1 MGAPPHAPGDFLPD
15 EKVTKESP
23 RGVSPLGTPL
33 GGPSEKCFTFRSR
46 SPCSTSCC
54 YPLKRVCDTN
64 PDRFATLSLWSNRSF
79 FLPEIG
85 RSHTF
90 CYQTVARQRGP
101 ISGQLQRKQRKHR
114 TFLTLFLYTILKYL
128 FIKILCFRCSW
139 LINGV
144 IKPFVSAQ
152 NLHKTGTEL
161 HRTPAR
167 RRNTP
172 SPIPHLAPKL
182 HPNVQ
187 PNPPRH
193 GLTAQNL
200 FSVKPKKKT
209 RPILPQP
216 QSGKSVFFCGRKQP
230 GASRSAAS
238 AKRAVTPHR
247 QVQGR
252 SPWRAFGDFPRDG
265 KVTRGGGA
273 ERPLMGVWG
282 PPAPTSG
289 SEEPSLTT
297 CSRGAASLASV
308 AAGGLPAPHKLRG
321 VGRSAHK
328 SWVRRG
334 PRPCTIPL
342 RCRKIPP

>member
-1 MGAPPHAPGDFLPD
+1 M
-15 EKVTKESP
+15 
-23 RGVSPLGTPL
+23 
-33 GGPSEKCFTFRSR
+33 
-46 SPCSTSCC
+46 
-54 YPLKRVCDTN
+54 
-64 PDRFATLSLWSNRSF
+64 
-79 FLPEIG
+79 
-85 RSHTF
+85 
-90 CYQTVARQRGP
+90 
-101 ISGQLQRKQRKHR
+101 
-114 TFLTLFLYTILKYL
+114 
-128 FIKILCFRCSW
+128 
-139 LINGV
+139 
-144 IKPFVSAQ
+144 
-152 NLHKTGTEL
+152 
-161 HRTPAR
+161 
-167 RRNTP
+167 
-172 SPIPHLAPKL
+172 
-182 HPNVQ
+182 Q

-297 CSRGAASLASV
+297 CSRGAAPLASV
-308 AAGGLPAPHKLRG
+308 AAGATSPAQTPGRGAQRPQIVGTQGPPPLHHPPPLSKDSPLIQKRTIFIHKFMLYCFCQ
-321 VGRSAHK
+321 K
-328 SWVRRG
+328 SYSPQFR
-334 PRPCTIPL
+334 
-342 RCRKIPP
+342 